1 MRVLMTLSS
10 NAIYHGLTQAQT
22 HVTKQPKF
30 QRLWHM
36 FAVGMKS
43 GEFALSSGNVKGL
56 RSKLHFHNCTNATWH
71 MVKHK
76 TNNSVSLPNMFSL
89 PPYCKWRIEMRLYV
103 RPINRWLSLCPIPTC
118 PIPRYQTTASTMCVD
133 ERMACV
139 CVSSR
144 EWSRRKEPFSS
155 AEGGGV
161 AETGLFQSLNRT
173 QQISWAD
180 VFYFPSSAWLPLCIK
195 IITGRVFLTLTS
207 PLDTHSHLKWTSQN
221 KNVKE

>member
-1 MRVLMTLSS
+1 
-10 NAIYHGLTQAQT
+10 
-22 HVTKQPKF
+22 
-30 QRLWHM
+30 
-36 FAVGMKS
+36 
-43 GEFALSSGNVKGL
+43 
-56 RSKLHFHNCTNATWH
+56 
-71 MVKHK
+71 
-76 TNNSVSLPNMFSL
+76 MFSL
-89 PPYCKWRIEMRLYV
+89 PPYCKWRIEMRHYV
-103 RPINRWLSLCPIPTC
+103 RPISRWLSLCPIPTC

-144 EWSRRKEPFSS
+144 EWSRRKEPFSL

-173 QQISWAD
+173 LQISWAD

-221 KNVKE
+221 TNVKEKRKLEKNV